1 MLHFT
6 AVSTG
11 VFVVIAI
18 IAGIFGYGGIA
29 LGAAEIARTLFFLL
43 LAIFAVS
50 LIAGMVGKNRRR
62 SSWHS
67 TRTHI

>member
-1 MLHFT
+1 MLYFT

-29 LGAAEIARTLFFLL
+29 LGAAEIARIFFFLL
-43 LAIFAVS
+43 LVVFAVN
-50 LIAGMVGKNRRR
+50 LIAGLVSKNRRR

-67 TRTHI
+67 THTQI